1 MRAPTIRRAGRH
13 WARALSIAL
22 HVGALALLAARYD
35 PVPPAPA
42 AVLVD
47 LDLRQ
52 PDPEPPAEVTPP
64 ADPSPPEPAAEQ
76 QAEQQAPVDPLPEQ
90 PPSQLPDPVPQ
101 PVAVAEPTP
110 IEEVPPPPAAA
121 PDVAASP
128 LPAAKPRPPETVKR
142 PAARPVTRPD
152 PRPVTS
158 AAAPVADRAPVA
170 QPQSQSVPP
179 QPAPVRAAG
188 PPPDYLARLQARL
201 ARYKTYPR
209 AAQLAREEGTV
220 LLRFVVARDGAV
232 LSWRIERGS
241 GFDSLDRQVEVM
253 IERAAP
259 LPPMPDELSGDR
271 LDVVLPVQF
280 ALR

>member
-1 MRAPTIRRAGRH
+1 MRPPTMRRAGRH

-42 AVLVD
+42 AVLVE

-76 QAEQQAPVDPLPEQ
+76 QAEQQAPADPLPEQ
-90 PPSQLPDPVPQ
+90 PPPLLPDPVPQ
-101 PVAVAEPTP
+101 PVAVADPTP

-121 PDVAASP
+121 PDMAAIP
-128 LPAAKPRPPETVKR
+128 LPAVKPRPPETVKR
-142 PAARPVTRPD
+142 PATRPD
-152 PRPVTS
+152 PRPVAS
-158 AAAPVADRAPVA
+158 AASKVADRPPVA
-170 QPQSQSVPP
+170 QPQPQSQSAPS
-179 QPAPVRAAG
+179 QPAPARVAG

-259 LPPMPDELSGDR
+259 LPPMPDDLSGDR

>member
-1 MRAPTIRRAGRH
+1 MRPPTMRRAGRH

-22 HVGALALLAARYD
+22 HVGVLALLAARYD

-42 AVLVD
+42 AVLID
-47 LDLRQ
+47 LDLGQ

-76 QAEQQAPVDPLPEQ
+76 EAEQQAPADPLPEQ
-90 PPSQLPDPVPQ
+90 PSPQLPDPVPQ

-121 PDVAASP
+121 PDVAATP
-128 LPAAKPRPPETVKR
+128 LPAVKPRPPESVKR
-142 PAARPVTRPD
+142 PAARPG
-152 PRPVTS
+152 PRPVAS
-158 AAAPVADRAPVA
+158 AAAPVANRPPVA
-170 QPQSQSVPP
+170 QPQPQSQSAPP
-179 QPAPVRAAG
+179 QSAPVRAAG

-259 LPPMPDELSGDR
+259 LPPMPDDLPGDR